1 MLQIL
6 FLTLLVF
13 LTSPTSAFWRMECRG
28 VAGFARIDPM
38 VSPGVPANHMHVF
51 AGSGGL
57 TDTTSYADLTASN
70 CTSCM
75 VTQDKSSYW
84 QPSLYFFDTTT
95 SQYEL
100 VQPVGGMLAYY
111 FLNTDD
117 RKSKIMAYPKSFR
130 MIAGDNSRRD
140 FTAGNYTMV
149 DPPKSEW
156 AALNQTDQATLA
168 QRATGFNCLNYAK
181 DAEASLL
188 RHFLPDKSY
197 LDANCPDG
205 IRFELMF
212 PSCWNGVDM
221 DSANHRD
228 HVAYPD
234 LVMEGN
240 CPSSFPVR
248 LPGLF
253 YETIWDTPAFKDR
266 TGKFVIANGDVQGF
280 AYHGDFMSGWDPA
293 FLQEAVNTCTSPSGK
308 IGDCPVFNIQ
318 SLEEAQSCRIA
329 KPAIVADDNV
339 RGPASILPGKL
350 STFGKYVDATLYP
363 TYNPAYATP
372 LKATPESTAVAGA
385 VATGKFVA
393 APALAATGKSPFV
406 AVDPVETVTPTV
418 TAKSVA
424 AADKVL
430 PSMPDSSRWDIGR
443 HGRRNEQ

>member
-1 MLQIL
+1 MVLPLLSPFCLFTFHFSFDVDHSSLPYFTSSSAFPSARMLHIL

-13 LTSPTSAFWRMECRG
+13 LTSPASAFWRMECRG

-57 TDTTSYADLTASN
+57 TDTATYDDLTASN

-253 YETIWDTPAFKDR
+253 YETIWDTPAYKDR
-266 TGKFVIANGDVQGF
+266 TGKFVIANGDVQGMF
-280 AYHGDFMSGWDPA
+280 DISS
-293 FLQEAVNTCTSPSGK
+293 FLFIYDCT
-308 IGDCPVFNIQ
+308 
-318 SLEEAQSCRIA
+318 
-329 KPAIVADDNV
+329 
-339 RGPASILPGKL
+339 
-350 STFGKYVDATLYP
+350 
-363 TYNPAYATP
+363 
-372 LKATPESTAVAGA
+372 
-385 VATGKFVA
+385 
-393 APALAATGKSPFV
+393 
-406 AVDPVETVTPTV
+406 
-418 TAKSVA
+418 
-424 AADKVL
+424 
-430 PSMPDSSRWDIGR
+430 
-443 HGRRNEQ
+443 

>member
-1 MLQIL
+1 
-6 FLTLLVF
+6 
-13 LTSPTSAFWRMECRG
+13 
-28 VAGFARIDPM
+28 
-38 VSPGVPANHMHVF
+38 
-51 AGSGGL
+51 
-57 TDTTSYADLTASN
+57 
-70 CTSCM
+70 
-75 VTQDKSSYW
+75 
-84 QPSLYFFDTTT
+84 
-95 SQYEL
+95 
-100 VQPVGGMLAYY
+100 
-111 FLNTDD
+111 
-117 RKSKIMAYPKSFR
+117 
-130 MIAGDNSRRD
+130 
-140 FTAGNYTMV
+140 
-149 DPPKSEW
+149 
-156 AALNQTDQATLA
+156 
-168 QRATGFNCLNYAK
+168 
-181 DAEASLL
+181 
-188 RHFLPDKSY
+188 
-197 LDANCPDG
+197 
-205 IRFELMF
+205 
-212 PSCWNGVDM
+212 
-221 DSANHRD
+221 
-228 HVAYPD
+228 
-234 LVMEGN
+234 
-240 CPSSFPVR
+240 
-248 LPGLF
+248 
-253 YETIWDTPAFKDR
+253 
-266 TGKFVIANGDVQGF
+266 
-280 AYHGDFMSGWDPA
+280 MSGWDPA